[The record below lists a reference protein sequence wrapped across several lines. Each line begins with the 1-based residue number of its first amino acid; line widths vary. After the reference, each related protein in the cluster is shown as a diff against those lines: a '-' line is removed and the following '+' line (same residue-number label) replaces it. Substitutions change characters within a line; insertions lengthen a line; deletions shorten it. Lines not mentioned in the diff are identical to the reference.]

1 MITASPMILPKKG
14 EFEMNLA
21 EDVIR
26 LLINK
31 TIKRSGKGW
40 AVVAAELSTAVGAK
54 ISESMLHEFTRARRF
69 RTGDIDDKGTKKLF
83 PMEWV
88 PALAKIIGSHE
99 LEQVALCEDCRR
111 ALAIGKLG
119 TAVMSKKLR

>member
-1 MITASPMILPKKG
+1 
-14 EFEMNLA
+14 MNPV
-21 EDVIR
+21 EDPIR

-31 TIKRSGKGW
+31 AIRRSTKGW

-54 ISESMLHEFTRARRF
+54 INESTLHEFTRGRRF

-83 PMEWV
+83 PMEWL
-88 PALAKIIGSHE
+88 PALAVITGSHD
-99 LEQVALCEDCRR
+99 LEQFALCEDCRR

-119 TAVMSKKLR
+119 RAAMSQKVR